1 MKRGQKFI
9 VDINC
14 PRMSDIRRPSISWL
28 ANRGGREREKTRVLV
43 QGLYRSLEWKAKPEA
58 RFNQAI
64 EKRAG
69 ARKIDGWGRH
79 NNERAARSNRP
90 FYFSLTN
97 DPSSSLCSSRF
108 RVRNYRPVASAQ
120 LPRASRSFQSR
131 VDGCDDHCRSLS
143 LLSARIDPRSHGL
156 RTFEAG
162 IIQQRRGVDE
172 VLKEQGNFVEKILS
186 RLNWALTR

>member
-14 PRMSDIRRPSISWL
+14 PRMSDIRRPSIAWL

-79 NNERAARSNRP
+79 NNERGGSIESTVLFLADKRP
-90 FYFSLTN
+90 FFFSLFFAVSCTQL
-97 DPSSSLCSSRF
+97 SACCF
-108 RVRNYRPVASAQ
+108 GIVASRIAFF
-120 LPRASRSFQSR
+120 PISRGWLR
-131 VDGCDDHCRSLS
+131 RSLS
-143 LLSARIDPRSHGL
+143 FPPPPLRAYRSPEPRTSN
-156 RTFEAG
+156 F
-162 IIQQRRGVDE
+162 RGWNYIATSWS
-172 VLKEQGNFVEKILS
+172 G
-186 RLNWALTR
+186 

>member
-14 PRMSDIRRPSISWL
+14 PRMSDIRRPSIAWL
-28 ANRGGREREKTRVLV
+28 ANRGGEGKEKKRAFWCSAFI
-43 QGLYRSLEWKAKPEA
+43 GLSSGRRSLKPGLI
-58 RFNQAI
+58 R
-64 EKRAG
+64 RSG
-69 ARKIDGWGRH
+69 ARKIDGRGRH
-79 NNERAARSNRP
+79 NNERGARSNRP

-131 VDGCDDHCRSLS
+131 VGGCDDHCRSLP

-172 VLKEQGNFVEKILS
+172 ILKEQGNFVEKILS

>member
-79 NNERAARSNRP
+79 NNERGGSIESTVLFLADKRP
-90 FYFSLTN
+90 FFSLRGFVYAIIGLLLRHSCLAHRVLSNLAWVAATIIVVPS
-97 DPSSSLCSSRF
+97 PSSP
-108 RVRNYRPVASAQ
+108 RVSIPGATD
-120 LPRASRSFQSR
+120 FE
-131 VDGCDDHCRSLS
+131 
-143 LLSARIDPRSHGL
+143 LLRLELYSN
-156 RTFEAG
+156 
-162 IIQQRRGVDE
+162 V
-172 VLKEQGNFVEKILS
+172 VEWMKF
-186 RLNWALTR
+186 